1 MANFTAQQVGK
12 SLEKKSSFLN
22 LNLFKTSGFKTK
34 YKIEF
39 SQNWIPM
46 FLKQQLKWLKIKNT
60 LFFMFD

>member
-1 MANFTAQQVGK
+1 MANFTGQQVGK
-12 SLEKKSSFLN
+12 SLIKSSFLN
-22 LNLFKTSGFKTK
+22 LNLFKTSGFRTK
-34 YKIEF
+34 YKIQF